1 MKTSRFLVTAEEE
14 SQVDLTPMLD
24 VVFIMLIFFIVTS
37 TFVKE
42 SGVDVTRPNAETAV
56 PTDASSIQIGITS
69 NNQIYF
75 DKRLVDKRAVRA
87 NIEKGLAES
96 PGAAVI
102 IVADAL
108 SNTET
113 LIEVMDQSRLAG
125 AENISVATDE
135 LCQSLKKPV
144 LALTRLY

>member
-1 MKTSRFLVTAEEE
+1 MNTSSFLVATEDE

-96 PGAAVI
+96 PGAAI
-102 IVADAL
+102 IIIADAL

-125 AENISVATDE
+125 AENVSVATDE
-135 LCQSLKKPV
+135 P
-144 LALTRLY
+144 